1 MVRSER
7 VIFGL
12 SGAVMALFVVGLLV
26 LATGFGVDVPGCVTE
41 MKPFEQDTLFQTG
54 DRRWELHV
62 VARMWAYQMPEV
74 ELPAGSE
81 LDIYLTSGDVLHGFH
96 IDRTNVNL
104 MAVPGTVT
112 YARVRFSEP
121 GEYPI
126 ICHEYCGIGHQQM
139 VGVIRIVQ

>member
-7 VIFGL
+7 VIFRL
-12 SGAVMALFVVGLLV
+12 SGAVMALFLVGLLV

-62 VARMWAYQMPEV
+62 VARMWAYQMPAV

-126 ICHEYCGIGHQQM
+126 VCHEYCGIGHQQM

>member
-1 MVRSER
+1 MVQVER
-7 VIFGL
+7 FIVWLGGVVMGL
-12 SGAVMALFVVGLLV
+12 FLVGLLV

-41 MKPFEQDTLFQTG
+41 MKPFERDTLFQTG

-62 VARMWAYQMPEV
+62 VARMWAYQMPPV

-112 YARVRFSEP
+112 YARVRFREP
-121 GEYPI
+121 GDYPI

-139 VGVIRIVQ
+139 VGLIRIVQ